1 MNFMKLPKVVLFDL
15 DGTIL
20 DTENLYLNLMLQ
32 YNHHKNI
39 FISKKFYIENFLGKS
54 KDVISSIMEKVY
66 NNQYNKDDYWKGL
79 LEYRNNYIFNHKI
92 SVKEGFYELIEYLQ
106 SEKCYIGL
114 VTSNSLELVQLLL
127 KQAGIDINIFNSII
141 CREDVKYLKPHP
153 DLYEYAISQLGV
165 EKNDV
170 VAIED
175 SSVGIQAALNANINV
190 IHVNDIEK
198 ISKHLEK
205 QCVVCVKSLYDI
217 MLFYKGG
224 RIYGNNKS

>member
-1 MNFMKLPKVVLFDL
+1 M
-15 DGTIL
+15 
-20 DTENLYLNLMLQ
+20 
-32 YNHHKNI
+32 
-39 FISKKFYIENFLGKS
+39 
-54 KDVISSIMEKVY
+54 
-66 NNQYNKDDYWKGL
+66 
-79 LEYRNNYIFNHKI
+79 
-92 SVKEGFYELIEYLQ
+92 
-106 SEKCYIGL
+106 
-114 VTSNSLELVQLLL
+114 
-127 KQAGIDINIFNSII
+127 
-141 CREDVKYLKPHP
+141 
-153 DLYEYAISQLGV
+153 